1 VRTRPPR
8 ACAAVNVHRIPKGGI
23 MPELP
28 TLHLVSPLVSPRL
41 VKVPDAA
48 PPYDC
53 QIHGDRCPRPDTDQT
68 DPSEV
73 DAAPAVALSAPG
85 LPGAELSVAELP
97 GAELP
102 GAALPGAELAGA
114 ELAGAELAG
123 GAKDPATARPRQAAL
138 VIVEVLA
145 GVRPDRQLVPLA
157 TERVRARVR
166 GLAPLLASERRPR
179 IARVVTS
186 QPAARIV
193 EMTVVASF
201 GPRSRALAMRFEHV
215 SARPAAPGW
224 PARPPRWLCTAIEA
238 G

>member
-1 VRTRPPR
+1 
-8 ACAAVNVHRIPKGGI
+8 

-28 TLHLVSPLVSPRL
+28 ALRLMNLRL

-53 QIHGDRCPRPDTDQT
+53 QVHGDRCAMPDADQKV
-68 DPSEV
+68 PSTADE
-73 DAAPAVALSAPG
+73 APAPAFPVAA
-85 LPGAELSVAELP
+85 
-97 GAELP
+97 LP
-102 GAALPGAELAGA
+102 GAALPGAELPGA
-114 ELAGAELAG
+114 EEDLA
-123 GAKDPATARPRQAAL
+123 TVRPRQVAL

-179 IARVVTS
+179 IARIVTS
-186 QPAARIV
+186 QPTARIV

-215 SARPAAPGW
+215 AARPAAPGW

>member
-1 VRTRPPR
+1 
-8 ACAAVNVHRIPKGGI
+8 

-28 TLHLVSPLVSPRL
+28 TLQLVNPRL

-53 QIHGDRCPRPDTDQT
+53 QVHGDRCPRAEAGQT
-68 DPSEV
+68 VLPEV
-73 DAAPAVALSAPG
+73 DAAPEPLLAEPLVTEPLVAEPLVAEPLMAG
-85 LPGAELSVAELP
+85 LPVVA
-97 GAELP
+97 A
-102 GAALPGAELAGA
+102 
-114 ELAGAELAG
+114 
-123 GAKDPATARPRQAAL
+123 DPATARPRQVAL

-145 GVRPDRQLVPLA
+145 GVRPDRQLVPVA

-186 QPAARIV
+186 RPAARIV

-201 GPRSRALAMRFEHV
+201 GARSRALAMRFEHV
-215 SARPAAPGW
+215 AGRPAAPGW
-224 PARPPRWLCTAIEA
+224 SARPPRWLCTAIEA

>member
-1 VRTRPPR
+1 
-8 ACAAVNVHRIPKGGI
+8 

-28 TLHLVSPLVSPRL
+28 APRLMNLRL

-53 QIHGDRCPRPDTDQT
+53 QVHGDRCPMPDADQKV
-68 DPSEV
+68 PSTADE
-73 DAAPAVALSAPG
+73 APG
-85 LPGAELSVAELP
+85 AALAGAALPGAALA
-97 GAELP
+97 GAALAGAALP
-102 GAALPGAELAGA
+102 GAALPAATA
-114 ELAGAELAG
+114 
-123 GAKDPATARPRQAAL
+123 DPATARPRQVAL

-166 GLAPLLASERRPR
+166 GLTPLLASERRPR
-179 IARVVTS
+179 IARIVAS
-186 QPAARIV
+186 RPAARIV

-215 SARPAAPGW
+215 AARPAAPGW

>member
-1 VRTRPPR
+1 
-8 ACAAVNVHRIPKGGI
+8 

-28 TLHLVSPLVSPRL
+28 TPHLVNPHL

-53 QIHGDRCPRPDTDQT
+53 QIHGDRCPGADAGQT
-68 DPSEV
+68 VLGEV
-73 DAAPAVALSAPG
+73 DAPPVAVLPVAVPSVAAP
-85 LPGAELSVAELP
+85 SVAEL
-97 GAELP
+97 AVV
-102 GAALPGAELAGA
+102 AADLAI
-114 ELAGAELAG
+114 
-123 GAKDPATARPRQAAL
+123 ARSRQAAL

-186 QPAARIV
+186 RPAARIV

-201 GPRSRALAMRFEHV
+201 GARSRALAMRFEHV
-215 SARPAAPGW
+215 AGRPAAPGW

-238 G
+238 R

>member
-1 VRTRPPR
+1 
-8 ACAAVNVHRIPKGGI
+8 

-28 TLHLVSPLVSPRL
+28 ALRLMSLRL

-53 QIHGDRCPRPDTDQT
+53 QVHDDRCPMPDADQKV
-68 DPSEV
+68 PSTADEAPE
-73 DAAPAVALSAPG
+73 AALAGAALAG
-85 LPGAELSVAELP
+85 TALAGTALPGTA
-97 GAELP
+97 LP
-102 GAALPGAELAGA
+102 GAALPGAALAGA
-114 ELAGAELAG
+114 VLPGAALPA
-123 GAKDPATARPRQAAL
+123 ATADPATARPRQVAL

-166 GLAPLLASERRPR
+166 GLTPLLASERRPR
-179 IARVVTS
+179 IARIVAS
-186 QPAARIV
+186 RPAARIV

-215 SARPAAPGW
+215 AARPAAPGW